1 MLIHNISSQYLLL
14 TTAKFNCHKKC
25 LNAVLSDLGAVA
37 PRVDVSIVQGFQN
50 QISHIR
56 QISLKVKVNC
66 AIPHEECRQRAHLP
80 SLGHEPDETLMS
92 VAHGQCDANVMVT
105 FPAA

>member
-1 MLIHNISSQYLLL
+1 
-14 TTAKFNCHKKC
+14 
-25 LNAVLSDLGAVA
+25 VLSDLGAVV

-92 VAHGQCDANVMVT
+92 VGMASVM
-105 FPAA
+105 PDLWLPSQLHSIAAL